1 LHFALAFLHSFFL
14 FWPSSLAVILC
25 HARANHLKISLA
37 PQSIT
42 CDTGKINKENMA
54 KIHGKIVEQ
63 KGKKF
68 HETQKGCNEAVE
80 WVGGKWGK
88 AGKAGKAGAMG
99 QLAISPKC

>member
-1 LHFALAFLHSFFL
+1 
-14 FWPSSLAVILC
+14 
-25 HARANHLKISLA
+25 
-37 PQSIT
+37 
-42 CDTGKINKENMA
+42 MA

-80 WVGGKWGK
+80 WVGVKW
-88 AGKAGKAGAMG
+88 GKAGKAGAMG

>member
-1 LHFALAFLHSFFL
+1 
-14 FWPSSLAVILC
+14 
-25 HARANHLKISLA
+25 LKISLA

-68 HETQKGCNEAVE
+68 HETQKVCNEAVE
-80 WVGGKWGK
+80 WVGVNGENGEKLEKRRRW
-88 AGKAGKAGAMG
+88 A
-99 QLAISPKC
+99 SWR